1 MPDQVAHALRQ
12 DCLTSLGLQPQLT
25 QRLEG
30 HRIAVIGGTG
40 FVGTWLAETVAALND
55 EWDGRVRLDLLGRSV
70 GSWKAAHP
78 HLASRDDVRVSVA
91 DVRSA
96 FELAGDTTL
105 VLYAAG
111 VADPRVHAS
120 DPFRVHETALQ
131 GISHSLAASARLQS
145 LQRFLN
151 VSSGL
156 VAGGAGKEDG
166 LKERDIGVLDFTRV
180 HNVYAESRR
189 AAENLVSLYASQYR
203 IPVATARAFTFLGA
217 FQPLDAPWAVN
228 NFVRDALSGND
239 IRLHGDGATRR
250 SYLYGSDVAAW
261 LLRMVVDA
269 QDGAIFNL
277 GGAEPISHSDA
288 AAIVAERTLPTP
300 QLVYKSQPAV
310 SDRRHDFFPDLRQVQ
325 ASLGLQQAFTN
336 TQAIERLMQWHAQG
350 QGVMRRLRVEN
361 GSA

>member
-1 MPDQVAHALRQ
+1 MPDPVAHALRQ
-12 DCLTSLGLQPQLT
+12 DCLASLRLQPQLA
-25 QRLEG
+25 QRLQG

-40 FVGTWLAETVAALND
+40 FVGTWLAETVATLND
-55 EWDGRVRLDLLGRSV
+55 ELDGRVRLDLLGRSV
-70 GSWKAAHP
+70 GAWKAAHP
-78 HLASRDDVRVSVA
+78 QLASRDDVHVSMA

-120 DPFRVHETALQ
+120 DPYRVHETALQ

-151 VSSGL
+151 ISSGL
-156 VAGGAGKEDG
+156 VAGSSGKEG
-166 LKERDIGVLDFTRV
+166 GQKEQDIDVLDFTRV

-217 FQPLDAPWAVN
+217 FQPLDAPWALN

-261 LLRMVVDA
+261 LLRMLIDA
-269 QDGAIFNL
+269 QDGVIYNL
-277 GGAEPISHSDA
+277 GGGEPLSHADA

-300 QLVYKSQPAV
+300 QLIYKSQPAA
-310 SDRRHDFFPDLRQVQ
+310 SGRRHDFFPDLQHVQ
-325 ASLGLQQAFTN
+325 ATLGLRQAFTN
-336 TQAIERLMQWHAQG
+336 TQAIERLMHWHAQG
-350 QGVMRRLRVEN
+350 LGVMRRLRPE
-361 GSA
+361 SASA